1 MKKIGIKKIAVV
13 AMLCFAAGTVHAK
26 KNAADLERE
35 LSELGMDDLMGG
47 TNANNEAIMKYMQ
60 EMMENDE
67 IMKSAMEYS
76 KKYME
81 QMAKRDTPLTIAAR
95 NGDAAEVERLIKSK
109 KVDVNAADGTFDFTP
124 LMHAAQHNRSDIAKL
139 LIKAGAKVNQKN
151 KNDVSALFVA
161 ALSNAPDVA
170 KLLIAAKADM
180 NYVQKG
186 DGATP
191 LSVACRDVCFET
203 AKVLV
208 EAGADVNK
216 RINSIIREDKKTAL
230 MEAATTGSPKVV
242 KLLLDAGAEVDARD
256 INGFTP
262 LLHWGGRDDSIE
274 VGRLL
279 IKAGADVNAK
289 NNLGETVL
297 MSAASMGSISTA
309 SLKLFIDSGANLNAK
324 NNEGET
330 ALMKAS
336 NLRGGFSGGVKIL
349 IDAGADVNAKSNY
362 GLTALHRAGQKNN
375 ATTARLLIKAGANV
389 NAQNR
394 EGVTPLMWAASSD
407 LSGPEVAMEIIA
419 GGVNFNLRDNH
430 GWTALEYA
438 REYGMG
444 EIEEVIERALKKR

>member
-81 QMAKRDTPLTIAAR
+81 QMAKSDTPLTIAAR

-124 LMHAAQHNRSDIAKL
+124 LMHAAQHNRADIAKL
-139 LIKAGAKVNQKN
+139 LINAGAKVNQKN

-161 ALSNAPDVA
+161 CSSNAPDVA
-170 KLLIAAKADM
+170 KLLVAAGADM

-191 LSVACRDVCFET
+191 LSMACRDVCFET

-216 RINSIIREDKKTAL
+216 RIDSILRKNAKTAL
-230 MEAATTGSPKVV
+230 MEAASTGSPKVV
-242 KLLLDAGAEVDARD
+242 KLLIDAGADVNARD

-262 LLHWGGRDDSIE
+262 LILWGGRDDSLE
-274 VGRLL
+274 VGKLL
-279 IKAGADVNAK
+279 IAAKADVNAK
-289 NNLGETVL
+289 NKYGETAL
-297 MSAASMGSISTA
+297 MVVARSFSYAAM
-309 SLKLFIDSGANLNAK
+309 KLFIDSGADVNAK
-324 NNEGET
+324 SNDGMT
-330 ALMKAS
+330 ALMNAS
-336 NLRGGFSGGVKIL
+336 GIRGNPSPTGVKML
-349 IDAGADVNAKSNY
+349 INAGADVNAKSNY
-362 GLTALHRAGQKNN
+362 GFTALHYAARDN
-375 ATTARLLIKAGANV
+375 AFSIARTLVAAGANV

-394 EGVTPLMWAASSD
+394 EGATPIMIAASSID
-407 LSGPEVAMEIIA
+407 SGPEAVMEIIA
-419 GGVNFNLRDNH
+419 GGANLGIRANN

-438 REYGMG
+438 REFRLGA
-444 EIEEVIERALKKR
+444 IEEVIERALKKR